1 MRFENNLNKRERS
14 LEYLNRLESKYK
26 GIENMLYKNV
36 ISDISKKIDNIEKKF
51 ADELKNKELKKI
63 NSSKTK
69 SIESLNMN
77 IDEIEFDLGKSL
89 ISQDVSTSELISK
102 KIEENYKLLDELEKS
117 NKPIFSI
124 RPESHYRVFV
134 EDKIKEMDD
143 KLGTLFTAYREKNK
157 NNEFSDTT
165 YTWQYENDINGE
177 SIYGYSTNST
187 ETPAINTLTEK
198 QKREKEKEE
207 LLKEL
212 HNKLTSTEKKIKEIA
227 GTILKNF

>member
-14 LEYLNRLESKYK
+14 LEYLNRLECKCK

-51 ADELKNKELKKI
+51 ADELKNKELAKI
-63 NSSKTK
+63 NNSKNKT
-69 SIESLNMN
+69 IEPLNMS

-124 RPESHYRVFV
+124 RPESHNRVFV

-143 KLGTLFTAYREKNK
+143 KLGTLFTAYREKNR

-165 YTWQYENDINGE
+165 YTWQYENEVDGE
-177 SIYGYSTNST
+177 SIYGYTTNST
-187 ETPAINTLTEK
+187 EAPVINPLTDK

-212 HNKLTSTEKKIKEIA
+212 HTKLTSTEKKIKEIA